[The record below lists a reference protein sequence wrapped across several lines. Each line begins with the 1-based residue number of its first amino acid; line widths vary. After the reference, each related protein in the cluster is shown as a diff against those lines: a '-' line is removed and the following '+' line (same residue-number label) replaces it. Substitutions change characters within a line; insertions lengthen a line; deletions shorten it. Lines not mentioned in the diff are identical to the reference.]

1 MLGRFV
7 VEMQVLAQDVAAAER
22 FIRHVA
28 EIVPFGIDVVQRT
41 DVVNEHNAR
50 AVVGC
55 KQLVARIRNAVR
67 FILADRDRR
76 LLLPLSLLNQRQ
88 HAIAAE
94 IDVRGMRASHI
105 RVIATIVIDRTES
118 DRAAVHRE
126 AAEEAVH
133 SRKCGRS
140 FEFRDAF
147 RAELERGL
155 RKHAVAQLA
164 AVGEVAEVDRAA
176 LKSER
181 AREVVFALLARERK
195 FVVRR
200 GKRHHNAATLKASL
214 TVRTVLQYAAEGR
227 ITVHI
232 AGDREKRILGHLN
245 LIARFAA
252 RAAEKVAARCIEM
265 HPGARIKHEV
275 AQEVA
280 LRADNREVG
289 RMILVVDVS
298 AADNLQRA
306 DAIERPVDPAA
317 CGHVR
322 LKRQRGRVGFARI
335 ARGVLTAKVEATVI
349 LDATHDIV
357 SVDVNSTALSNI
369 KARSRSSVGAKR
381 ILIDVQRR
389 AGSHRRGAGVA
400 VRRRQANRFRCNFKI
415 AGTSQ
420 VGTERIGVVVLIR
433 RRTAHLERPAI
444 IDVDALECVLHNKV
458 FSTAVT
464 TRLFNIYAIDAF
476 GNLNIRL
483 FRARLLDVK
492 ANGVVVSNF
501 AAVHRDMTVLR
512 SDVNA
517 VKTRC
522 HRHGRAAGGVLREKR
537 SCLNVRIRHAKVDHK
552 VATKLQ
558 AIDREMRRFVVAT
571 TGRVDARE
579 GERTRR
585 HRHSLV
591 RKVDVAHDVRAG
603 ARADDKLRK
612 LRPGKRRERTA
623 GLCLI

>member
-55 KQLVARIRNAVR
+55 KQLFARIRNAVR

-88 HAIAAE
+88 HAIATE

-118 DRAAVHRE
+118 DRTAVHRE

-133 SRKCGRS
+133 SRKCGRP
-140 FEFRDAF
+140 FEFRDAL

-176 LKSER
+176 FKCECTR
-181 AREVVFALLARERK
+181 KVAFFLLARERK

-289 RMILVVDVS
+289 RILVVDVS

-306 DAIERPVDPAA
+306 DAVERPVDPAA

-433 RRTAHLERPAI
+433 RRTAHLERPVN
-444 IDVDALECVLHNKV
+444 IDVDAFECVLHDKV
-458 FSTAVT
+458 FSIAVT
-464 TRLFNIYAIDAF
+464 TRLFDNNAVYSF
-476 GNLNIRL
+476 GDLAVLRL
-483 FRARLLDVK
+483 FRTRLLDVK
-492 ANGVVVSNF
+492 ANGVVFSNF
-501 AAVHRDMTVLR
+501 AAVHRDMAVKCTA
-512 SDVNA
+512 NA

-522 HRHGRAAGGVLREKR
+522 HRHCRATGGILREK
-537 SCLNVRIRHAKVDHK
+537 
-552 VATKLQ
+552 
-558 AIDREMRRFVVAT
+558 
-571 TGRVDARE
+571 
-579 GERTRR
+579 
-585 HRHSLV
+585 
-591 RKVDVAHDVRAG
+591 
-603 ARADDKLRK
+603 
-612 LRPGKRRERTA
+612 
-623 GLCLI
+623 